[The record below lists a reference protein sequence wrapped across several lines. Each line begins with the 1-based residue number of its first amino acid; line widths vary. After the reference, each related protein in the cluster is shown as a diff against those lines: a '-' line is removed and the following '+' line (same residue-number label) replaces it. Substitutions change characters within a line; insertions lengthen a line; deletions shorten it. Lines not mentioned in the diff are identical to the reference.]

1 MVQARSTCLLD
12 KAVPWWAFVW
22 PSCPAV
28 SIRLIKLSCGEYSF
42 DQAVR
47 QRVFVWPSC
56 PADGIRLTKL
66 SGGGRSFDQA
76 IRRWAFVWLSCP
88 AVSIRLTKLSSCVY
102 SFEQAIYQQVQF
114 GSTVL
119 SENILFLSTIISTYQ
134 GGQYKPSA
142 QVKLKNSMI
151 CCSGGNQ
158 PSRSTLHCS
167 DPFIIQEHTQYLLPN
182 ILTLIIV
189 YVVNILYSL
198 TW

>member
-1 MVQARSTCLLD
+1 MVQAKSTCLLD

-66 SGGGRSFDQA
+66 SGGGHSFDQA

-88 AVSIRLTKLSSCVY
+88 AVSIRLTKLSSCVN
-102 SFEQAIYQQVQF
+102 SFEQAIYQKVQF

-119 SENILFLSTIISTYQ
+119 SENILFLIRLSVRKLSFEIPCLSESLRLASF
-134 GGQYKPSA
+134 PAWRRRRSA
-142 QVKLKNSMI
+142 
-151 CCSGGNQ
+151 
-158 PSRSTLHCS
+158 
-167 DPFIIQEHTQYLLPN
+167 
-182 ILTLIIV
+182 
-189 YVVNILYSL
+189 LY
-198 TW
+198 